1 MNKNLG
7 IVLENTC
14 KLHLG
19 AYTAI
24 LSAGLGRENGTN
36 KHTQS
41 WILHVV
47 KFVFALGRI
56 AVKIFVFLTL
66 SQKQNSTTQMSKIF
80 FDRNSKTSVLSVRLI
95 RLPFIVKMNETYYVF
110 KCAASY

>member
-1 MNKNLG
+1 MNKLLG
-7 IVLENTC
+7 ILMENTC
-14 KLHLG
+14 ELHLG
-19 AYTAI
+19 AYAAI

-66 SQKQNSTTQMSKIF
+66 SQKQNSTTQMSKKNF
-80 FDRNSKTSVLSVRLI
+80 
-95 RLPFIVKMNETYYVF
+95 
-110 KCAASY
+110 